1 MAQKFYRAGFEKQ
14 GTGTT
19 LAWKNCAAASGAML
33 ADQATLRLKN
43 PSPDAFR
50 KATGDFIGGLNP
62 SQVGSTL
69 ETKYGVPVHVY
80 DWNDGLTWDQLVRFL
95 KRGQFA
101 VVAGDYETLPYAL
114 KGDKD
119 FRGDHSTLYHE
130 IVGDKI
136 RVGDPLND
144 GRRPGI
150 PKGYIWWPLSEA
162 RQYVMKF
169 SENRPGGIY
178 AVVMD
183 RRLLRARPVTPA
195 TNIRATPTRDGRV
208 IGKFG
213 GSSTVVYGGTVTGE
227 AIAGNRTWFRVW
239 WPQTASFG
247 YCHASV
253 VARV

>member
-14 GTGTT
+14 GTGTP

-33 ADQATLRLKN
+33 VDQGSLRLKN

-50 KATGDFIGGLNP
+50 KATGDFVGGLEV
-62 SQVGSTL
+62 SQVASTC
-69 ETKYGVPVHVY
+69 EKYGVPVHAY
-80 DWNDGLTWDQLVRFL
+80 DWTDNLTWDQLTTFI

-114 KGDKD
+114 KGDKN
-119 FRGDHSTLYHE
+119 FTGDHSVLFGE
-130 IVGDKI
+130 IVGTKI

-144 GRRPGI
+144 GRRPNI

-162 RQYVMKF
+162 RQYVMKYTQ
-169 SENRPGGIY
+169 NRPGGIY
-178 AVVMD
+178 ATVLD
-183 RRLLRARPVTPA
+183 RRRLRARPVSPNTRV
-195 TNIRATPTRDGRV
+195 RATATRDGKV
-208 IGKFG
+208 IGSFG
-213 GSSTVVYGGTVTGE
+213 GTTTVIYGGTVVGE
-227 AIAGNRTWFRVW
+227 SIGGNRTWFRIW